1 MFVFAGLIRGIDW
14 EKEIL
19 YVITPV
25 LSTELCS
32 VDTLVYADW
41 VPDLMGQENHLPEG
55 TMVPYRTRTQ
65 DQLEQLMSTPRR
77 RFNPLQLLK
86 ITRSAKIESLVN

>member
-1 MFVFAGLIRGIDW
+1 MLVFAGLIRGIDW

-25 LSTELCS
+25 QTSDLRS

-41 VPDLMGQENHLPEG
+41 VPDLVGQEGHLPEG
-55 TMVPYRTRTQ
+55 TVLPYHTHTQ
-65 DQLEQLMSTPRR
+65 EQLKQLMSTPRR

-86 ITRSAKIESLVN
+86 VTRSAKIESLVN